1 MSKFGEILAE
11 LRRDKG
17 LTQRDLAEL
26 LHVTPGTISNY
37 EKNVHLPDVEKLIDL
52 ANYFHVTTDY
62 LLGLCES
69 SLSPDVFHE
78 LVAEKK
84 TVGEL
89 IQELRQLP
97 EDRKEAL
104 LLIINDIGF
113 CATINRYNK
122 KEHQ

>member
-1 MSKFGEILAE
+1 MSKLGEILAE

-17 LTQRDLAEL
+17 LRQRDLAEL

-62 LLGLCES
+62 LLGRCES
-69 SLSPDVFHE
+69 NLSVDVFHE
-78 LVAEKK
+78 IVAEKK
-84 TVGEL
+84 TIGEL

-113 CATINRYNK
+113 CAAINRYNK
-122 KEHQ
+122 KERQ

>member
-17 LTQRDLAEL
+17 LTQRDLAKL

-37 EKNVHLPDVEKLIDL
+37 EKNVHLPDVEKLVDL
-52 ANYFHVTTDY
+52 ANYFCVTTDY
-62 LLGLCES
+62 LLCRCES
-69 SLSPDVFHE
+69 NLSPDVFNE
-78 LVAEKK
+78 ILAEKK

-89 IQELRQLP
+89 IQELQQLP
-97 EDRKEAL
+97 EDRQEAL
-104 LLIINDIGF
+104 LLIVNDMGF
-113 CATINRYNK
+113 CAAINRYNK